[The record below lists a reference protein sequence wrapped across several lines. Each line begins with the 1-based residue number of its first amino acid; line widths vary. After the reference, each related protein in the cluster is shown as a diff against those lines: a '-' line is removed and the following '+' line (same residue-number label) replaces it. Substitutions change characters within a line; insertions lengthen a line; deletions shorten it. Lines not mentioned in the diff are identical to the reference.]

1 MFVITCAQRNATW
14 WPMNKKIDGFKS
26 AIEMLQG
33 LDLGAQQSLLAE
45 IARKDPEMAVK
56 LKQNLVTFDDLQFI
70 TVSMMKRLLQDIDL
84 DVLGLALRGA
94 SRELSDHLLAM
105 FSTNMRRDVEDILK
119 GKPRP
124 LSEVMEAQK
133 KIMDVVLKLRERGEI
148 VLSKD
153 KSEKMV

>member
-1 MFVITCAQRNATW
+1 M
-14 WPMNKKIDGFKS
+14 KKKFDGLKS

-33 LDLGAQQSLLAE
+33 LDLAAQQTLIAE

-56 LKQNLVTFDDLQFI
+56 LKQNLTTFDDLQYL
-70 TVSMMKRLLQDIDL
+70 TVAMMKRLLQEIDL
-84 DVLGLALRGA
+84 NTLGLALRGA
-94 SRELSDHLLAM
+94 NKNLSEHLLNM

-133 KIMDVVLKLRERGEI
+133 EIMDVVLRLKEKGEI
-148 VLSKD
+148 VLSKE
-153 KSEKMV
+153 KSEKLV